1 MHFWSFRT
9 HCWLHDIT
17 EETEIAGLKFKPLA
31 IDYGPAE
38 FQAEAEESEFEIIA
52 CVHIEASADHPDFN
66 AVGEARWLQAMGD
79 VSPVGKGMPQAIVP
93 FAPMGNFAQAEAVLR
108 DHCSLPNVK
117 GIRFN
122 LDHHPTREELRQTQR
137 DDWFTDEQWL
147 RSLAVIDELGL
158 SFDLQIHIPQMPAAA
173 QLANEFPDVQ
183 FLLNHAGFPYVTD
196 NATLGAWHD
205 GMERLAA
212 CSNVACKI
220 SGLGMADYDDAHF
233 VSVRGKSSDEIEES
247 IRPFVLD
254 TIDAFG
260 ANRCMLASNFPVDKL
275 MCSWT
280 DLYRAYT
287 NILDSACFTEEEKD
301 QLFRGN
307 AVKYYDLD
315 I

>member
-17 EETEIAGLKFKPLA
+17 DETEIAGLKFKPLA

-38 FQAEAEESEFEIIA
+38 FQAEAEDSEFDIVA

-79 VSPVGKGMPQAIVP
+79 MSPVGKGMPQAIVP
-93 FAPMGNFAQAEAVLR
+93 FAPMGNFALAETVLR
-108 DHCSLPNVK
+108 EHCSLPNVK

-122 LDHHPTREELRQTQR
+122 LDHHPTREELRQTPR
-137 DDWFTDEQWL
+137 DDWFADAEWR
-147 RSLAVIDELGL
+147 RSLALIDELGL
-158 SFDLQIHIPQMPAAA
+158 SFDLQIHIPQMAAA
-173 QLANEFPDVQ
+173 AELAAQFPNVQ

-196 NATLGAWHD
+196 DATLRAWHE
-205 GMERLAA
+205 GLALLA
-212 CSNVACKI
+212 SRPNIACKI

-233 VSVRGKSSDEIEES
+233 VCVRGKCSAEICES

-260 ANRCMLASNFPVDKL
+260 VDRCMLASNFPVDKL
-275 MCSWT
+275 MCSWV
-280 DLYRAYT
+280 DLYRAYAS
-287 NILDSACFTEEEKD
+287 ILDAANFTETEKD
-301 QLFRGN
+301 QLFRSN
-307 AVKYYDLD
+307 AAKYYDLD
-315 I
+315 L